1 MRKKG
6 YLLTIF
12 VLFIF
17 IVGAFALG
25 AFNRKEI
32 RTPDYYEVN
41 TRSMFKNNQWEE
53 GKRMLDEGMQY
64 YSDASGLNELMGRYY
79 YQYKR
84 DYDKARYY
92 LVRAVRENP
101 ENVTAKQMLVNVEE
115 ESGNYSSAI
124 CYVNELLEINP
135 YWQGLWRKKIGLY
148 RKQNN
153 HVEADRLLK
162 RLHQIY
168 PNDSVVTNEYAY
180 NLEESYIKQRK
191 EGKPE
196 SAISSLYEL
205 VKVMPENET

>member
-115 ESGNYSSAI
+115 ETENYSSAI

-180 NLEESYIKQRK
+180 NLEESY
-191 EGKPE
+191 
-196 SAISSLYEL
+196 
-205 VKVMPENET
+205 VK